1 MSKKLVI
8 LGFIVVVTAVIGVG
22 SYLVINNKND
32 NQLTDVKGTQTTINT
47 ANDSVTGLQFKYDS
61 ALKLQELS
69 QQDVTDKFIFRLAS
83 TDPAILVSI
92 RYEEGLS
99 AVSALANQDIYDLL
113 VANTLKALPQRY
125 PDFKLQNQQKLQ
137 IAGREAL
144 DIVFTYTG
152 PNGSEATQR
161 FIVLV
166 KDPNTAIY
174 ISAQTSTSDF
184 KTLNTN
190 YLDPLIFT
198 LTLK

>member
-1 MSKKLVI
+1 MSKKLAI
-8 LGFIVVVTAVIGVG
+8 LGFIVVVTALIGIG
-22 SYLVINNKND
+22 SYLIINNKND
-32 NQLTDVKGTQTTINT
+32 NQPTDVKGTQTTINT
-47 ANDSVTGLQFKYDS
+47 ASDSVTGLQFKYDS

-99 AVSALANQDIYDLL
+99 AVSALANQDIYNLL